1 MPEEYLIFEGKVP
14 FRVVHFSHNILW
26 FLLLGWNIGLLFSW
40 FQSIGQGIK
49 ITTQRVILSRG
60 IVSKDIEEVEF
71 YRVKD
76 TKYHQTLFQR
86 LLNVGTITLFS
97 DDATAPNLSFVI
109 EQPEFYREQIRE
121 SIRAARQH
129 MGAIQLD

>member
-1 MPEEYLIFEGKVP
+1 MSEEHIVFEGKVP

-26 FLLLGWNIGLLFSW
+26 LILLGWNIGLLISW
-40 FQSIGQGIK
+40 LQCFGEGIK
-49 ITTQRVILSRG
+49 ISTQRVVLSRG
-60 IVSKDIEEVEF
+60 MFSKDIEEVEF

-76 TKYHQTLFQR
+76 TKYQQTLFQR
-86 LLNVGTITLFS
+86 VLDVGTITLFS
-97 DDATAPNLSFVI
+97 DDATAPTLSFVI

-121 SIRAARQH
+121 SIHTARQH